1 MEILNRISECLEQG
15 DDEEVDKLTR
25 AAVDS
30 NLDPRDILDNGLIAG
45 MAVVGEKFGAH
56 EIFLPDVLLAARAM
70 HAGMDVIKPLLLNEG
85 IPSQG
90 RIVIG
95 TVQGDLHDIGKNLVG
110 VMLQGSGFEVV
121 DLGSDVSPEQFV
133 DAAREADAAVIGMS
147 ALLTTTMPVMG
158 RVVTLLAEQ
167 GLKGKIRTL
176 VGGAPM
182 TEAFAR
188 EIGADA
194 FGYDATS
201 AVERAKGLMH
211 AS

>member
-211 AS
+211 VS